1 VVRPQR
7 PLRPQASAQNCAK
20 PPAGLGIT
28 RYCASSVLPPQAGNN
43 YGVQNLFN
51 DDNTAAWIEGRPGQG
66 IGEWILLEFE
76 RPWMVKSLMVSTGYQ
91 KNAEVFARNSRVSK
105 LRLVFSEGEV
115 QAYDLADRQGLQEIV
130 LAPPVKSA
138 EWVQVVIDGVFPGSR
153 FTDTAISKLFV
164 TLDRPQ

>member
-1 VVRPQR
+1 
-7 PLRPQASAQNCAK
+7 
-20 PPAGLGIT
+20 
-28 RYCASSVLPPQAGNN
+28 
-43 YGVQNLFN
+43 
-51 DDNTAAWIEGRPGQG
+51 
-66 IGEWILLEFE
+66 
-76 RPWMVKSLMVSTGYQ
+76 MVKSLMVSTGYQ